1 MAEEGKTFGGPAVS
15 ARQVNVLVIGS
26 GGREHA
32 LCWRLRQS
40 AICGHLYCAPGNAGV
55 VHEAGVQPVPSDL
68 LNVSDHD
75 AVILFCARSRIGLV
89 VIGPEAPLVAGLGD
103 ALRAAGV
110 LVFGPNANAAQLEGS
125 KVYMKDLCARHGIP
139 TAGYAT
145 FTDAA
150 AAEAHIRAVGA
161 PVVVKADG
169 LAAGK
174 GVVVARTVQEA
185 VDAVHSMMTQRAF
198 GDAGA
203 KLVVEDF
210 LTGEEASFFVL
221 VGTDG
226 ECVPLAAC
234 QDHKAVGDGDTG
246 PNTGGMGAYCPAPV
260 VTPEHVQVVM
270 DTCVKPTVA
279 AMAAEGTPFSGVL
292 FAGLM
297 IDGPDV
303 KLLEYNVRFGD
314 PECQALMV
322 RMTGDL
328 VALLLGCASGR
339 TLEAAAQHLHW
350 GGDASCCVV
359 MAAKGYPGVFAKG
372 EPIGGLRQATA
383 TGAVVFHAGTT
394 HDYKTDTILSNGG
407 RVLCVTGVGASVKE
421 AAAAAYKGVD
431 AINWPGGFCRRDI
444 GWRAIAREEAG
455 Q

>member
-1 MAEEGKTFGGPAVS
+1 M
-15 ARQVNVLVIGS
+15 NVLVVGG

-32 LCWRLRQS
+32 LCWRLRRS
-40 AICGHLYCAPGNAGV
+40 PTCGHLFCAPGNVGVALEPGV
-55 VHEAGVQPVPSDL
+55 VCVPPAQLD
-68 LNVSDHD
+68 VSRHPD
-75 AVILFCARSRIGLV
+75 VVSFCAKHAVGLV
-89 VIGPEAPLVAGLGD
+89 VIGPEAPLVAGLAD
-103 ALRAAGV
+103 VLRKAGIP
-110 LVFGPNANAAQLEGS
+110 VFGPNQSAAQLEGS

-139 TAGYAT
+139 TAGYAV

-150 AAEAHIRAVGA
+150 AAEAHIRKVGA

-174 GVVVARTVQEA
+174 GVVVAQSVDEA
-185 VDAVHSMMTQRAF
+185 VEAVHAMMTKRAF

-203 KLVVEDF
+203 AVVVEDF
-210 LTGEEASFFVL
+210 LVGEEASFFVL

-226 ECVPLAAC
+226 TCVPLAAC

-260 VTPEHVQVVM
+260 LTPQHVADVVA
-270 DTCVKPTVA
+270 TCVLPTVA
-279 AMAAEGTPFSGVL
+279 AMAKEGTPFSGVL

-297 IDGPDV
+297 VDGPVV

-339 TLEAAAQHLHW
+339 TLEAAKQHLAW
-350 GGDASCCVV
+350 GGDASCAVV
-359 MAAKGYPGVFAKG
+359 MAAKGYPGAFAKG
-372 EPIGGLRQATA
+372 EPITGLQAAGA
-383 TGAVVFHAGTT
+383 TGAVVFHAGTAAGRAPGEVV
-394 HDYKTDTILSNGG
+394 SNGG
-407 RVLCVTGVGASVKE
+407 RVLCVTGVGASVRE

-431 AINWPGGFCRRDI
+431 AITWPGGFSRRDI
-444 GWRAIAREEAG
+444 GWRAIAREEAARK
-455 Q
+455 